1 MAARKT
7 TAAMAAAPGRGVPI
21 YVTLEGG
28 RGPAKMHVERVPC
41 VGELL
46 RWYGTTSS
54 SDEATR
60 LYLEVTAVLHVPRE
74 APLEDPEAVAL
85 VWTKRAEDPRLAS
98 RKV

>member
-1 MAARKT
+1 MAAKKT
-7 TAAMAAAPGRGVPI
+7 TGVPAAPTTGRGVPI
-21 YVTLEGG
+21 YVTLDGS

-46 RWYGTTSS
+46 RWYGTASGS
-54 SDEATR
+54 AEATR

-85 VWTKRAEDPRLAS
+85 VWTKRSEDPRLAS
-98 RKV
+98 RK